1 MSVQA
6 FDGIH
11 AEGELVTE
19 VPDSL
24 TRHGL
29 RETATLV
36 VILAFVMNLL
46 SRGIGETF
54 AVFLLPI
61 ESEMGWTRTTLTGI
75 YAIYMGAHGLAAVVI
90 GWFVD
95 RVGPRVVYTIGL
107 LAYGFAFLLAQFGTE
122 PWHFYLTT
130 GVMAGIAMTAI
141 GMTTATVLI
150 TRWYHGPRARQL
162 SPAIG
167 IAYSGMGAGVILWI
181 PITNQLIEILGW
193 RETYRTLGIILCV
206 LAVIVYVLPWSK
218 LQLAPLPLSRF
229 GSVLGGSKEGHLRA
243 ALKTKMFWLLFVIM
257 FITAVAMYLVGP
269 QMVAYLV
276 SVGFD
281 STVASLAFSINGFL
295 TVFGI
300 AGTGWLAR
308 YFGMKRVATISY
320 AMSITAVIL
329 LACLTVVPVMALL
342 VLAILPL
349 GLSQGA
355 RGPIVSVQASQAFSG
370 QGLGAI
376 YGAITMGV
384 GLGGMSGAWLSG
396 VFYDVTGGYILSYS
410 VSVVCA
416 LAGVGLFWTM
426 REVPDR

>member
-1 MSVQA
+1 M
-6 FDGIH
+6 
-11 AEGELVTE
+11 TE

-61 ESEMGWTRTTLTGI
+61 ESEMGWSRTTLAGI

-90 GWFVD
+90 GWVVD

-107 LAYGFAFLLAQFGTE
+107 LAYGLAFLLAQFGTE

-181 PITNQLIEILGW
+181 PITNQLIEMLGW

-218 LQLAPLPLSRF
+218 LQLTPLPLSRF
-229 GSVLGGSKEGHLRA
+229 GSVLGGSKDGHLRA

-329 LACLTVVPVMALL
+329 LACLTVLPVMALL
-342 VLAILPL
+342 ALAILPL

-416 LAGVGLFWTM
+416 LAGVGLFWMM
-426 REVPDR
+426 REVPNR

>member
-1 MSVQA
+1 M
-6 FDGIH
+6 
-11 AEGELVTE
+11 TK

-61 ESEMGWTRTTLTGI
+61 ESEMGWSRTTLAGI

-107 LAYGFAFLLAQFGTE
+107 LAYGLAFLLAQFGTE

-181 PITNQLIEILGW
+181 PITNQLIEMLGW

-218 LQLAPLPLSRF
+218 LQLTPLPLSRF
-229 GSVLGGSKEGHLRA
+229 GSVLGGSKDGHLRA

-329 LACLTVVPVMALL
+329 LACLTVLPVMALL
-342 VLAILPL
+342 ALAILPL

-355 RGPIVSVQASQAFSG
+355 RGPIVSVQVSQAFSG

-376 YGAITMGV
+376 Y
-384 GLGGMSGAWLSG
+384 LSL
-396 VFYDVTGGYILSYS
+396 IHI
-410 VSVVCA
+410 
-416 LAGVGLFWTM
+416 
-426 REVPDR
+426 

>member
-1 MSVQA
+1 M
-6 FDGIH
+6 
-11 AEGELVTE
+11 TE

-61 ESEMGWTRTTLTGI
+61 ESEMGWSRTTLAGI

-107 LAYGFAFLLAQFGTE
+107 LAYGLAFLLAQFGTE

-167 IAYSGMGAGVILWI
+167 IAYSGMGAGVIIWI
-181 PITNQLIEILGW
+181 PITNQLIEMLGW

-218 LQLAPLPLSRF
+218 LQLTPLPLSRF
-229 GSVLGGSKEGHLRA
+229 GSVLGGRKDGHLRA

-329 LACLTVVPVMALL
+329 LACLTVLPVMALL
-342 VLAILPL
+342 ALAILPL

-396 VFYDVTGGYILSYS
+396 VFYDVTGGYVLSYS

-416 LAGVGLFWTM
+416 LAGVGLFWMM

>member
-1 MSVQA
+1 M
-6 FDGIH
+6 
-11 AEGELVTE
+11 TK

-61 ESEMGWTRTTLTGI
+61 ESEMGWSRTTLAGI

-107 LAYGFAFLLAQFGTE
+107 LAYGLAFLLAQFGTE

-181 PITNQLIEILGW
+181 PITNQLIEMLGW

-218 LQLAPLPLSRF
+218 LQLTPLPMSRF
-229 GSVLGGSKEGHLRA
+229 GSVLGGSKDGHLRA

-329 LACLTVVPVMALL
+329 LACLTVLPVMALL
-342 VLAILPL
+342 ALAILPL

-396 VFYDVTGGYILSYS
+396 VFYDVTGGYVLSYS

-416 LAGVGLFWTM
+416 LAGVGLFWM
-426 REVPDR
+426 IREVPDR

>member
-1 MSVQA
+1 
-6 FDGIH
+6 
-11 AEGELVTE
+11 LVTE

-61 ESEMGWTRTTLTGI
+61 ESEMGWTRTTLAGI

-167 IAYSGMGAGVILWI
+167 IAYSGMGAGVIIWI
-181 PITNQLIEILGW
+181 PITNQLIEMLGW

-218 LQLAPLPLSRF
+218 LQLTPLPLSRF

>member
-1 MSVQA
+1 MTK
-6 FDGIH
+6 
-11 AEGELVTE
+11 E
-19 VPDSL
+19 PDSL

-36 VILAFVMNLL
+36 VIFAFVMNLL

-61 ESEMGWTRTTLTGI
+61 ESEMGWSRTTLAGI

-107 LAYGFAFLLAQFGTE
+107 LAYGLAFLLAQFGTE

-181 PITNQLIEILGW
+181 PITNQLIEMLGW

-218 LQLAPLPLSRF
+218 LQLTPLPLSRF
-229 GSVLGGSKEGHLRA
+229 GSVLGGSKDGHLRA

-329 LACLTVVPVMALL
+329 LACLTVLPVMALL
-342 VLAILPL
+342 ALAILPL

-396 VFYDVTGGYILSYS
+396 VFYDVTGGYVLSYS

-416 LAGVGLFWTM
+416 LAGVGLFWMM

>member
-1 MSVQA
+1 M
-6 FDGIH
+6 
-11 AEGELVTE
+11 TE

-61 ESEMGWTRTTLTGI
+61 ESEMGWTRTTLAGI

-107 LAYGFAFLLAQFGTE
+107 LAYGLAFLLAQFGTE

-181 PITNQLIEILGW
+181 PITNQLIEMLGW

-218 LQLAPLPLSRF
+218 LQLTPLPLSRF
-229 GSVLGGSKEGHLRA
+229 GSVLGGSKDGHLRA

-329 LACLTVVPVMALL
+329 LACLTVLPVMALL
-342 VLAILPL
+342 ALAILPL

-355 RGPIVSVQASQAFSG
+355 RGPIISVQASQAFSG

-396 VFYDVTGGYILSYS
+396 VFYDVTGGYVLSYS

-416 LAGVGLFWTM
+416 LAGVGLFWMM

>member
-1 MSVQA
+1 M
-6 FDGIH
+6 
-11 AEGELVTE
+11 TE

-61 ESEMGWTRTTLTGI
+61 ESEMGWSRTTLAGI

-107 LAYGFAFLLAQFGTE
+107 LAYGLAFLLAQFGTE

-181 PITNQLIEILGW
+181 PITNQLIEMLGW

-229 GSVLGGSKEGHLRA
+229 GSVLGGRKDGHLRA

-329 LACLTVVPVMALL
+329 LACLTVLPVMALL
-342 VLAILPL
+342 ALAILPL

-396 VFYDVTGGYILSYS
+396 VFYDVTGGYVLSYS

-416 LAGVGLFWTM
+416 LAGVGLFWMM

>member
-1 MSVQA
+1 
-6 FDGIH
+6 
-11 AEGELVTE
+11 VTKE
-19 VPDSL
+19 PDSL

-61 ESEMGWTRTTLTGI
+61 ESEMGWSRTTLAGI

-107 LAYGFAFLLAQFGTE
+107 LAYGLAFLLAQFGTE

-181 PITNQLIEILGW
+181 PITNQLIEMLGW

-218 LQLAPLPLSRF
+218 LQLTPLPLSRF
-229 GSVLGGSKEGHLRA
+229 GSVLGGSKDGHLRA

-329 LACLTVVPVMALL
+329 LACLTVLPVMALL
-342 VLAILPL
+342 ALAILPL

-396 VFYDVTGGYILSYS
+396 VFYDVTGGYVLSYS

-416 LAGVGLFWTM
+416 LAGVGLFWMM

>member
-1 MSVQA
+1 M
-6 FDGIH
+6 
-11 AEGELVTE
+11 TE

-61 ESEMGWTRTTLTGI
+61 ESEMGWSRTTLAGI

-107 LAYGFAFLLAQFGTE
+107 LAYGLAFLLAQFGTE

-181 PITNQLIEILGW
+181 PITNVLIEMLGW

-218 LQLAPLPLSRF
+218 LQLTPLPMSRF
-229 GSVLGGSKEGHLRA
+229 GSVLGGSKDGHLRA

-329 LACLTVVPVMALL
+329 LACLTVLPVMALL
-342 VLAILPL
+342 ALAILPL

-396 VFYDVTGGYILSYS
+396 VFYDVTGGYVLSYS

-416 LAGVGLFWTM
+416 LAGVGLFWM
-426 REVPDR
+426 IREVPDR

>member
-1 MSVQA
+1 M
-6 FDGIH
+6 
-11 AEGELVTE
+11 TE

-61 ESEMGWTRTTLTGI
+61 ESEMGWSRTTLAGI

-107 LAYGFAFLLAQFGTE
+107 LAYGLAFLLAQFGTE

-181 PITNQLIEILGW
+181 PITNAFIEMLGW

-218 LQLAPLPLSRF
+218 LQLTPLPMSRF
-229 GSVLGGSKEGHLRA
+229 GSVLGGSKDGHLRA

-329 LACLTVVPVMALL
+329 LACLTVLPVMALL
-342 VLAILPL
+342 ALAILPL

-396 VFYDVTGGYILSYS
+396 VFYDVTGGYVLSYS

-416 LAGVGLFWTM
+416 LAGVGLFWMM

>member
-1 MSVQA
+1 M
-6 FDGIH
+6 
-11 AEGELVTE
+11 TE

-61 ESEMGWTRTTLTGI
+61 ESEMGWSRTTLAGI

-107 LAYGFAFLLAQFGTE
+107 LAYGLAFLLAQFGTE

-181 PITNQLIEILGW
+181 PITNQLIEMLGW

-218 LQLAPLPLSRF
+218 LQLTPLPLSRF
-229 GSVLGGSKEGHLRA
+229 GSVLGGRKDGHLRA

-329 LACLTVVPVMALL
+329 LACLTVLPVMALL
-342 VLAILPL
+342 ALAILPL

-396 VFYDVTGGYILSYS
+396 VFYDVTGGYVLSYS
-410 VSVVCA
+410 ISVVCA
-416 LAGVGLFWTM
+416 LAGVGLFWSM

>member
-1 MSVQA
+1 M
-6 FDGIH
+6 
-11 AEGELVTE
+11 TE

-61 ESEMGWTRTTLTGI
+61 ESEMGWTRTTLAGI

-107 LAYGFAFLLAQFGTE
+107 LAYGLAFLLAQFGTE

-181 PITNQLIEILGW
+181 PITNQLIEMLGW

-218 LQLAPLPLSRF
+218 LQLTPLPLSRF
-229 GSVLGGSKEGHLRA
+229 GSVLGGRKDGHLRA

-342 VLAILPL
+342 ALAILPL

-416 LAGVGLFWTM
+416 LAGVGLFWMM

>member
-1 MSVQA
+1 M
-6 FDGIH
+6 
-11 AEGELVTE
+11 TE

-61 ESEMGWTRTTLTGI
+61 ESEMGWTRTTLAGI

-107 LAYGFAFLLAQFGTE
+107 LAYGLAFLLAQFGTE

-181 PITNQLIEILGW
+181 PITNQLIEMLGW

-218 LQLAPLPLSRF
+218 LQLTPLPLSRF
-229 GSVLGGSKEGHLRA
+229 GSVLGGRKDGHLRA

-320 AMSITAVIL
+320 AMSIIAVIL
-329 LACLTVVPVMALL
+329 LACLTVLPVMALL
-342 VLAILPL
+342 ALAILPL

-355 RGPIVSVQASQAFSG
+355 RGPIVSVQVSQAFSG

-396 VFYDVTGGYILSYS
+396 VFYDVTGGYVLSYS

-416 LAGVGLFWTM
+416 LAGVGLFWMM

>member
-1 MSVQA
+1 M
-6 FDGIH
+6 
-11 AEGELVTE
+11 TE
-19 VPDSL
+19 APDSL

-61 ESEMGWTRTTLTGI
+61 ESEMGWSRTTLAGI

-107 LAYGFAFLLAQFGTE
+107 LAYGLAFLLAQFGTE

-181 PITNQLIEILGW
+181 PITNQLIEMLGW

-218 LQLAPLPLSRF
+218 LQLTPLPLSRF
-229 GSVLGGSKEGHLRA
+229 GSVLGGSKDGHLRA
-243 ALKTKMFWLLFVIM
+243 ALQTKTFWLLFVIM

-329 LACLTVVPVMALL
+329 LACLTVLPVMALL
-342 VLAILPL
+342 ALAILPL

-396 VFYDVTGGYILSYS
+396 VFYDVTGGYVLSYS

-416 LAGVGLFWTM
+416 LAGVGLFWMM

>member
-1 MSVQA
+1 
-6 FDGIH
+6 
-11 AEGELVTE
+11 VTE

-61 ESEMGWTRTTLTGI
+61 ESEMGWSRTTLAGI

-107 LAYGFAFLLAQFGTE
+107 LAYGLAFLLAQFGTE

-181 PITNQLIEILGW
+181 PITNQLIEMLGW

-218 LQLAPLPLSRF
+218 LQLTPLPLSRF
-229 GSVLGGSKEGHLRA
+229 GSVLGGSKDGHLRA

-329 LACLTVVPVMALL
+329 LACLTVLPVMALL
-342 VLAILPL
+342 ALAILPL

-396 VFYDVTGGYILSYS
+396 VFYDVTGGYVLSYS

-416 LAGVGLFWTM
+416 LAGVGLFRM
-426 REVPDR
+426 IREVPDR

>member
-1 MSVQA
+1 M
-6 FDGIH
+6 
-11 AEGELVTE
+11 TE

-61 ESEMGWTRTTLTGI
+61 ESEMGWSRTTLAGI

-107 LAYGFAFLLAQFGTE
+107 LAYGLAFLLAQFGTE

-181 PITNQLIEILGW
+181 PITNALIEMLGW

-218 LQLAPLPLSRF
+218 LQLTPLPMSRF
-229 GSVLGGSKEGHLRA
+229 GSVLGGSKDGHLRT

-320 AMSITAVIL
+320 AMSITAIIL
-329 LACLTVVPVMALL
+329 LACLTVLPVMALL
-342 VLAILPL
+342 ALAILPL

-355 RGPIVSVQASQAFSG
+355 RGPIVSVQVSQAFSG

-396 VFYDVTGGYILSYS
+396 VFYDVTGGYVLSYS

-416 LAGVGLFWTM
+416 LAGVGLFWM
-426 REVPDR
+426 IREVPDR

>member
-1 MSVQA
+1 M
-6 FDGIH
+6 
-11 AEGELVTE
+11 TE

-61 ESEMGWTRTTLTGI
+61 ESEMGWTRTTLAGI

-107 LAYGFAFLLAQFGTE
+107 LAYGLAFLLAQFGTE

-181 PITNQLIEILGW
+181 PITNQLIEMLGW

-218 LQLAPLPLSRF
+218 LQLTPLPLSRF
-229 GSVLGGSKEGHLRA
+229 GSVLGGRKDGHLRA

-329 LACLTVVPVMALL
+329 LACLTVLPVMALL
-342 VLAILPL
+342 ALAILPL

-396 VFYDVTGGYILSYS
+396 VFYDVTGGYVLSYS

-416 LAGVGLFWTM
+416 LAGVGLFWMM

>member
-1 MSVQA
+1 M
-6 FDGIH
+6 
-11 AEGELVTE
+11 TE

-61 ESEMGWTRTTLTGI
+61 ESEMGWSRTTLAGI

-107 LAYGFAFLLAQFGTE
+107 LAYGLAFLLAQFGTE

-181 PITNQLIEILGW
+181 PITNQLIEMLGW

-218 LQLAPLPLSRF
+218 LQLTPLPISRF
-229 GSVLGGSKEGHLRA
+229 GSVLGGSKDGHLRA

-320 AMSITAVIL
+320 AMSITAIIL
-329 LACLTVVPVMALL
+329 LACLTVLPVMALL
-342 VLAILPL
+342 ALAILPL

-355 RGPIVSVQASQAFSG
+355 RGPIISVQASQAFSG

-376 YGAITMGV
+376 YGAITMGG

-396 VFYDVTGGYILSYS
+396 VFYDVTGGYVLSYS

-416 LAGVGLFWTM
+416 LAGVGLFWM
-426 REVPDR
+426 IREVPDR

>member
-1 MSVQA
+1 
-6 FDGIH
+6 
-11 AEGELVTE
+11 VTE

-61 ESEMGWTRTTLTGI
+61 ESEMGWSRTTLAGI

-107 LAYGFAFLLAQFGTE
+107 LAYGLAFLLAQFGTE

-181 PITNQLIEILGW
+181 PITNALIEMLGW

-218 LQLAPLPLSRF
+218 LQLTPLPMSRF
-229 GSVLGGSKEGHLRA
+229 GSVLGGSKDGHLRA

-329 LACLTVVPVMALL
+329 LACLTVLPVMALL
-342 VLAILPL
+342 ALAILPL

-355 RGPIVSVQASQAFSG
+355 RGPIVSVQVSQAFSG

-396 VFYDVTGGYILSYS
+396 VFYDVTGGYVLSYS

-416 LAGVGLFWTM
+416 LAGVGLFWMM

>member
-1 MSVQA
+1 M
-6 FDGIH
+6 
-11 AEGELVTE
+11 TE

-61 ESEMGWTRTTLTGI
+61 ESEMGWTRTTLAGI

-107 LAYGFAFLLAQFGTE
+107 LAYGLAFLLAQFGTE

-181 PITNQLIEILGW
+181 PITNQLIEMLGW

-218 LQLAPLPLSRF
+218 LQLTPLPLSRF
-229 GSVLGGSKEGHLRA
+229 GSVLGGSKDGHLRA

-329 LACLTVVPVMALL
+329 LACLTVLPVMALL
-342 VLAILPL
+342 ALAILPL

-396 VFYDVTGGYILSYS
+396 VFYDVTGGYVLSYS

-416 LAGVGLFWTM
+416 LAGVGLFWMM

>member
-1 MSVQA
+1 MTK
-6 FDGIH
+6 
-11 AEGELVTE
+11 E
-19 VPDSL
+19 PDSL

-29 RETATLV
+29 RESATLV

-61 ESEMGWTRTTLTGI
+61 ESEMGWSRTTLAGI

-107 LAYGFAFLLAQFGTE
+107 LAYGLAFLLAQFGTE

-181 PITNQLIEILGW
+181 PITNALIEMLGW

-218 LQLAPLPLSRF
+218 LQLTPLPLSRF
-229 GSVLGGSKEGHLRA
+229 GSVLGGSKDGHLRA

-329 LACLTVVPVMALL
+329 LACLTVLPVMALL
-342 VLAILPL
+342 ALAILPL

-396 VFYDVTGGYILSYS
+396 VFYDVTGGYVLSYS

-416 LAGVGLFWTM
+416 LAGVGLFWMM
-426 REVPDR
+426 REVPDC

>member
-1 MSVQA
+1 M
-6 FDGIH
+6 
-11 AEGELVTE
+11 TE

-61 ESEMGWTRTTLTGI
+61 ESEMGWTRTTLAGI

-107 LAYGFAFLLAQFGTE
+107 LAYGLAFLLAQFGTE

-181 PITNQLIEILGW
+181 PITNQLIEMLGW

-218 LQLAPLPLSRF
+218 LQLTPLPLSRF
-229 GSVLGGSKEGHLRA
+229 GSVLGGRKDGHLRA

-329 LACLTVVPVMALL
+329 LACLTVLPVMALL
-342 VLAILPL
+342 ALAILPL

-416 LAGVGLFWTM
+416 LAGVGLFWMM

>member
-1 MSVQA
+1 M
-6 FDGIH
+6 
-11 AEGELVTE
+11 TE

-61 ESEMGWTRTTLTGI
+61 ESEMGWSRTTLAGI

-107 LAYGFAFLLAQFGTE
+107 LAYGLAFLLAQFGTE

-181 PITNQLIEILGW
+181 PITNQLIEMLGW

-218 LQLAPLPLSRF
+218 LQLTPLPMSRF
-229 GSVLGGSKEGHLRA
+229 GSVLGGSKDGHLRA

-329 LACLTVVPVMALL
+329 LACLTVLPVMALL
-342 VLAILPL
+342 ALAILPL

-355 RGPIVSVQASQAFSG
+355 RGPIVSVQVSQAFSG

-396 VFYDVTGGYILSYS
+396 VFYDVTGGYILSYC

-416 LAGVGLFWTM
+416 LMGVGLFWM
-426 REVPDR
+426 IRESPN

>member
-1 MSVQA
+1 
-6 FDGIH
+6 
-11 AEGELVTE
+11 VTE

-61 ESEMGWTRTTLTGI
+61 ESEMGWSRTTLAGI

-107 LAYGFAFLLAQFGTE
+107 LAYGLAFLLAQFGTE

-181 PITNQLIEILGW
+181 PITNQLIEMLGW

-218 LQLAPLPLSRF
+218 LQLTPLPLSRF
-229 GSVLGGSKEGHLRA
+229 GSVLGGRKDGHLRA

-329 LACLTVVPVMALL
+329 LACLTVLPVMALL
-342 VLAILPL
+342 ALAILPL

-396 VFYDVTGGYILSYS
+396 VFYDVTGGYVLSYS

-416 LAGVGLFWTM
+416 LAGVGLFWMM

>member
-1 MSVQA
+1 
-6 FDGIH
+6 
-11 AEGELVTE
+11 VTE

-61 ESEMGWTRTTLTGI
+61 ESEMGWTRTTLAGI

-181 PITNQLIEILGW
+181 PITNQLIEMLGW

-218 LQLAPLPLSRF
+218 LQLTPLPLSRF

-329 LACLTVVPVMALL
+329 LACLTVLPVMALL
-342 VLAILPL
+342 ALAILPL

-416 LAGVGLFWTM
+416 LAGVGLFWMM
-426 REVPDR
+426 REVPNR

>member
-1 MSVQA
+1 M
-6 FDGIH
+6 
-11 AEGELVTE
+11 TK

-29 RETATLV
+29 RESATLV

-61 ESEMGWTRTTLTGI
+61 ESEMGWSRTTLAGI

-107 LAYGFAFLLAQFGTE
+107 LAYGLAFLLAQFGTE

-167 IAYSGMGAGVILWI
+167 IAYSGMGAGVIIWI
-181 PITNQLIEILGW
+181 PITNQLIEMLGW

-218 LQLAPLPLSRF
+218 LQLTPLPLSRF
-229 GSVLGGSKEGHLRA
+229 GSVLGGRKDGHLRA

-416 LAGVGLFWTM
+416 LAGVGLFWMM

>member
-1 MSVQA
+1 M
-6 FDGIH
+6 
-11 AEGELVTE
+11 TE

-61 ESEMGWTRTTLTGI
+61 ESEMGWSRTTLAGI

-95 RVGPRVVYTIGL
+95 RVGPRAVYTIGL
-107 LAYGFAFLLAQFGTE
+107 LAYGLAFLLAQFGTE

-181 PITNQLIEILGW
+181 PITNQLIEMLGW

-218 LQLAPLPLSRF
+218 LQLTPLPMSRF
-229 GSVLGGSKEGHLRA
+229 GSVLGGSKDGHLRA

-329 LACLTVVPVMALL
+329 LACLTVLPVMALL
-342 VLAILPL
+342 ALAILPL

-355 RGPIVSVQASQAFSG
+355 RGPIVSVQVSQAFSG

-416 LAGVGLFWTM
+416 LAGVGLFWSM

>member
-1 MSVQA
+1 M
-6 FDGIH
+6 
-11 AEGELVTE
+11 TE

-61 ESEMGWTRTTLTGI
+61 ESEMGWSRTTLAGI

-107 LAYGFAFLLAQFGTE
+107 LAYGLAFLLAQFGTE

-181 PITNQLIEILGW
+181 PITNQLIEMLGW

-218 LQLAPLPLSRF
+218 LQLTPLPMSRF
-229 GSVLGGSKEGHLRA
+229 GSVLGGRKDGHLRA

-329 LACLTVVPVMALL
+329 LACLTVLPVMALL
-342 VLAILPL
+342 ALAILPL

-396 VFYDVTGGYILSYS
+396 VFYDVTGGYVLSYS

-416 LAGVGLFWTM
+416 LAGVGLFWMM

>member
-1 MSVQA
+1 
-6 FDGIH
+6 
-11 AEGELVTE
+11 
-19 VPDSL
+19 
-24 TRHGL
+24 
-29 RETATLV
+29 
-36 VILAFVMNLL
+36 MNLL

-61 ESEMGWTRTTLTGI
+61 ESEMGWTRTTLAGI

-167 IAYSGMGAGVILWI
+167 IAYSGMGAGVIIWI
-181 PITNQLIEILGW
+181 PITNQLIEMLGW

-218 LQLAPLPLSRF
+218 LQLTPLPLSRF

-308 YFGMKRVATISY
+308 YFGVKRVATISY

>member
-1 MSVQA
+1 M
-6 FDGIH
+6 
-11 AEGELVTE
+11 TE

-61 ESEMGWTRTTLTGI
+61 ESEMGWSRTTLAGI

-107 LAYGFAFLLAQFGTE
+107 LAYGLAFLLAQFGTE

-181 PITNQLIEILGW
+181 PITNQLIEMLGW

-218 LQLAPLPLSRF
+218 LQLTPLPLSRF
-229 GSVLGGSKEGHLRA
+229 GSVLGGRKDGHLRA

-329 LACLTVVPVMALL
+329 LACLTVLPVMALL
-342 VLAILPL
+342 ALAILPL

-416 LAGVGLFWTM
+416 LAGVGLFWSM

>member
-1 MSVQA
+1 M
-6 FDGIH
+6 
-11 AEGELVTE
+11 TE

-61 ESEMGWTRTTLTGI
+61 ESEMGWSRTTLAGI

-107 LAYGFAFLLAQFGTE
+107 LAYGLAFLLAQFGTE

-181 PITNQLIEILGW
+181 PITNALIEMLGW

-218 LQLAPLPLSRF
+218 LQLTPLPMSRF
-229 GSVLGGSKEGHLRA
+229 GSVLGGSKDGHLRA

-329 LACLTVVPVMALL
+329 LACLTVLPVMALL
-342 VLAILPL
+342 ALAILPL

-396 VFYDVTGGYILSYS
+396 VFYDVTGGYVLSYS
-410 VSVVCA
+410 ISVVCA
-416 LAGVGLFWTM
+416 LAGVGLFWMM